1 MSQDRPYSTASES
14 RLDSADLLVAA
25 EVIALV
31 AIGGFAGSN
40 LRYFAGLVVP
50 GLAGT
55 LLVNALG
62 STTLGFVLY
71 ERIYGGVL
79 ADETRMLVGTGFLS
93 SLTTYSTF
101 AVQTAQAAGPALM
114 VGNVLANYA
123 LGFLGVLVGRALA
136 RRFDGGDR

>member
-1 MSQDRPYSTASES
+1 MSQDRPYSTATES
-14 RLDSADLLVAA
+14 RFSSADLLVAA
-25 EVIALV
+25 EVVALV

-55 LLVNALG
+55 LLVNVLG

-79 ADETRMLVGTGFLS
+79 ADETRLLVGTGFLS
-93 SLTTYSTF
+93 SLTTYSSF
-101 AVQTAQAAGPALM
+101 AVQTAQAAPALM
-114 VGNVLANYA
+114 VANVVANYA
-123 LGFLGVLVGRALA
+123 LGFVGVLVGRSLA
-136 RRFDGGDR
+136 RRFDGGER